1 MIRLAKKSVGNQGW
15 LGKRHGEDLRE
26 ALGNVNVDFEASVR
40 RGSISRHADVAGAWR
55 GQRPVNNFAVTGLAR
70 MWRSRDVIRANRGRA
85 AAPLICPVPK
95 ATLPPAWCSA
105 LPRSQ
110 RVPVVVMVGRAWRRL
125 GGPSALVC
133 PPRAEK
139 SPSAC
144 AVQTSHFN
152 SSTRH
157 ILNSPTHPHHNPHTT
172 IHTSP
177 WLSSASTR
185 N

>member
-1 MIRLAKKSVGNQGW
+1 MIRLAKKSVGNPGW
-15 LGKRHGEDLRE
+15 LGKHHGEGLRE
-26 ALGNVNVDFEASVR
+26 ALGNVNVDFEASVL
-40 RGSISRHADVAGAWR
+40 RGSISCHADVAGAWR
-55 GQRPVNNFAVTGLAR
+55 GQRPVNNFAVTWLAR

-85 AAPLICPVPK
+85 AAPLICPVRK
-95 ATLPPAWCSA
+95 ATLPPGAPPCPGRSGCQWWWWSA
-105 LPRSQ
+105 GRGGGWAVFPRWYA
-110 RVPVVVMVGRAWRRL
+110 R
-125 GGPSALVC
+125 
-133 PPRAEK
+133 RAEK

-185 N
+185 S